1 MSTFVQKLFQVF
13 FERFNCVCR
22 VFMLSINE
30 RIFIFVIRSHISDT
44 KGIRTR
50 KHTVLWAGICTVHLT
65 VCYYHVTHA
74 FQSDSR
80 PYSCL
85 DVKEI
90 LARNKRD
97 IWSLSDSNR
106 IRTPN
111 YLICERTIIDLAK
124 WSVPMIELYCEYL
137 SVRCIWLY
145 VTYAFQNEFVLYS
158 CLNVKEIRAWNRGN
172 IGSLSDSDVIRTHN
186 HLVRNPI
193 TRLIWNKYIA
203 NVT

>member
-13 FERFNCVCR
+13 FERFNCVCG
-22 VFMLSINE
+22 VFMLINE
-30 RIFIFVIRSHISDT
+30 RIFVIFIRFHISDT

-50 KHTVLWAGICTVHLT
+50 KHTVLWARICTVHLT
-65 VCYYHVTHA
+65 VCYHHVTHA
-74 FQSDSR
+74 FQSEST

-85 DVKEI
+85 DLKEI

-124 WSVPMIELYCEYL
+124 LSKWLSCIASTYLYGAFYCMSRTHFRMNLHSRVAWMSRKSVPETGAISE
-137 SVRCIWLY
+137 V
-145 VTYAFQNEFVLYS
+145 
-158 CLNVKEIRAWNRGN
+158 
-172 IGSLSDSDVIRTHN
+172 
-186 HLVRNPI
+186 
-193 TRLIWNKYIA
+193 
-203 NVT
+203 